1 MDDLNYHH
9 LKYFWAVARSETLT
23 SAAAH
28 LGLTPQTLSTQ
39 IKDLEHALGQQL
51 FARSG
56 RRLVLTDVG
65 QAVFRYAEEIFA
77 IGNELTDML
86 AGRSVGRALQVVVG
100 VADVLPK
107 LVAHRL
113 IEPALQLEESVRVVC
128 RATGLPSLLADLAT
142 HRIDVVL
149 SDAPIPTPVRIRAF
163 NHLLG
168 ECGVTFMASVS
179 TAREY
184 RGGFPGSLDGAPVLL
199 PAEGTALRRQ
209 LDDWFVEHGIRPSIV
224 GEFEDSALLKAF
236 GQAGAGLFPVPSIVE
251 AEVARQYHARPIG
264 VVDGVVERFYA
275 ISVER
280 RVTHPAVAAICTA
293 ARTML
298 LEQDSTV
305 PGAQAK

>member
-1 MDDLNYHH
+1 VEDLNYHH

-23 SAAAH
+23 SAAQH
-28 LGLTPQTLSTQ
+28 LGLTPQTLSAQ
-39 IKDLEHALGQQL
+39 IKGLEHDIGQQL

-65 QAVFRYAEEIFA
+65 HAVLKYAEEIFA
-77 IGNELTDML
+77 IGDELTEML
-86 AGRSVGRALQVVVG
+86 AGRSVARAMQVVVG

-113 IEPALQLEESVRVVC
+113 IEPAIHLDEPVRVVC

-149 SDAPIPTPVRIRAF
+149 SDAPIPSPVRIRAF

-168 ECGVTFMASVS
+168 ECGVTFMASTS
-179 TAREY
+179 IAREY
-184 RGGFPGSLDGAPVLL
+184 GRGFPGSLDGAPMLL
-199 PAEGTALRRQ
+199 PADGTALRRQ
-209 LDDWFVEHGIRPSIV
+209 LDDWFTDNEIRPKLV

-251 AEVARQYHARPIG
+251 EEVGRQYHARPIG

-280 RVTHPAVAAICTA
+280 RVTDPAVAAICTA

-298 LEQDSTV
+298 FD
-305 PGAQAK
+305 

>member
-9 LKYFWAVARSETLT
+9 LKYFWAVERSETLT
-23 SAAAH
+23 SAAAN
-28 LGLTPQTLSTQ
+28 LGLAPQTLSTQ
-39 IKDLEHALGQQL
+39 IKDLEHTLGQHL

-56 RRLVLTDVG
+56 RRLVLTEVG

-77 IGNELTDML
+77 IGDELTEML
-86 AGRSVGRALQVVVG
+86 AGRTVGRALQVVVG

-113 IEPALQLEESVRVVC
+113 IEPAIQLEESVRVVC

-149 SDAPIPTPVRIRAF
+149 SDAPIPSAVRIRAF

-168 ECGVTFMASVS
+168 ECGVTFMASAS
-179 TAREY
+179 IAREY

-209 LDDWFVEHGIRPSIV
+209 LDDWFTENGIHPRIV

-251 AEVARQYHARPIG
+251 AEVGRQYHARPIG
-264 VVDGVVERFYA
+264 VVADVVERFYA

-293 ARTML
+293 ARTKFF
-298 LEQDSTV
+298 EQDQRL
-305 PGAQAK
+305 PGAQVI

>member
-23 SAAAH
+23 SAAGN

-39 IKDLEHALGQQL
+39 IKSLEQSLGQHL

-56 RRLVLTDVG
+56 RRLVLTDMG
-65 QAVFRYAEEIFA
+65 QAVFRYAEQIFA
-77 IGNELTDML
+77 IGDELTEMV
-86 AGRSVGRALQVVVG
+86 AGRTVGRALQVVVG

-113 IEPALQLEESVRVVC
+113 IEPALELDEPVRVVC
-128 RATGLPSLLADLAT
+128 RATGLPSLLADLMT

-149 SDAPIPTPVRIRAF
+149 SDAPIPSSVRIRAF

-168 ECGVTFMASVS
+168 ECGVTFMASKS

-184 RGGFPGSLDGAPVLL
+184 RRGFPQSLDRAPMLL

-209 LDDWFVEHGIRPSIV
+209 LEDWFTEHEIRPKIV

-236 GQAGAGLFPVPSIVE
+236 GQAGTGVFPVPSIV
-251 AEVARQYHARPIG
+251 AEEVGRQYHAKPIG

-293 ARTML
+293 ARTKL
-298 LEQDSTV
+298 FE
-305 PGAQAK
+305 

>member
-1 MDDLNYHH
+1 MDDLNYQH
-9 LKYFWAVARSETLT
+9 LRYFWAVARSETLT
-23 SAAAH
+23 NAAES
-28 LGLTPQTLSTQ
+28 LGLTPQTISTQ
-39 IKDLEHALGQQL
+39 IKDLEHSLGHPL

-56 RRLVLTDVG
+56 RKLVLTDVG
-65 QAVFRYAEEIFA
+65 RSVLRYAEEIFT
-77 IGNELTDML
+77 IGDELTDML
-86 AGRSVGRALQVVVG
+86 GGRTVSRALQVVVG

-113 IEPALQLEESVRVVC
+113 IEPAIRLEEPVRVVC

-149 SDAPIPTPVRIRAF
+149 SDAPIPASVRIRAF

-168 ECGVTFMASVS
+168 ECGVTFMASAAS
-179 TAREY
+179 AREY
-184 RGGFPGSLDGAPVLL
+184 QRGFPKSLDGAPVLL

-209 LDDWFVEHGIRPSIV
+209 LDDWFTENKIRPRIV

-251 AEVARQYHARPIG
+251 AEVGRQYHAKPIG
-264 VVDGVVERFYA
+264 IVEGVVERFYA
-275 ISVER
+275 ISAER

-293 ARTML
+293 ARTQL
-298 LEQDSTV
+298 FE
-305 PGAQAK
+305 

>member
-1 MDDLNYHH
+1 LNDLNYHH

-23 SAAAH
+23 SAAEH

-39 IKDLEHALGQQL
+39 IKDLERSLGQDL

-65 QAVFRYAEEIFA
+65 QSVFRYAEEIFA
-77 IGNELTDML
+77 IGDELTEMV
-86 AGRSVGRALQVVVG
+86 AGRAVGRALQVVVG

-113 IEPALQLEESVRVVC
+113 LEPAIQLDEPVRIVC

-149 SDAPIPTPVRIRAF
+149 SDAPIPATVRIRAF

-168 ECGVTFMASVS
+168 ECGVTFMA
-179 TAREY
+179 TAPTAGEY
-184 RGGFPGSLDGAPVLL
+184 RNGFPGSLDGAPVLL
-199 PAEGTALRRQ
+199 PAEGTSLRRQ
-209 LDDWFVEHGIRPSIV
+209 LDDWFTENGIRPRIV

-251 AEVARQYHARPIG
+251 AEVCRQYHARPIG

-293 ARTML
+293 ARTKL
-298 LEQDSTV
+298 FE
-305 PGAQAK
+305 

>member
-1 MDDLNYHH
+1 MEDLNYHH

-23 SAAAH
+23 SAAQN

-39 IKDLEHALGQQL
+39 IKDLENSVGQSL
-51 FARSG
+51 FSRSG

-65 QAVFRYAEEIFA
+65 QAVFAYAEEIFA
-77 IGNELTDML
+77 IGDELTEML
-86 AGRSVGRALQVVVG
+86 DGRSVGRALQVVVG

-113 IEPALQLEESVRVVC
+113 IEPAIQLKEPVRVVC

-149 SDAPIPTPVRIRAF
+149 SDAPIPPEVRIRAF

-168 ECGVTFMASVS
+168 ECGVTFMASAA

-184 RGGFPGSLDGAPVLL
+184 RSGFPGSLDGAPVLL

-209 LDDWFVEHGIRPSIV
+209 LDDWFTEHEIRPRII
-224 GEFEDSALLKAF
+224 GEFEDSSLLKAF

-251 AEVARQYHARPIG
+251 KEVGRQYHARPIG
-264 VVDGVVERFYA
+264 LVDGVVERFYA

-293 ARTML
+293 ARTKL
-298 LEQDSTV
+298 FD
-305 PGAQAK
+305 

>member
-1 MDDLNYHH
+1 VHNLNYQH

-23 SAAAH
+23 TAAEN

-39 IKDLEHALGQQL
+39 IKNLEDSLGQKL

-56 RRLVLTDVG
+56 RGLLLTDVG
-65 QAVFRYAEEIFA
+65 QSVFGYADEIFS
-77 IGNELTDML
+77 IGDELTEMV

-113 IEPALQLEESVRVVC
+113 IEPALQLEEPVRVVC
-128 RATGLPSLLADLAT
+128 RATGLPSLLGDLAT

-149 SDAPIPTPVRIRAF
+149 SDAPIPSPVRIRAF

-168 ECGVTFMASVS
+168 ECGVTFMASAS
-179 TAREY
+179 TARGY
-184 RGGFPGSLDGAPVLL
+184 RGGFPGSLDGAPILL

-209 LDDWFVEHGIRPSIV
+209 LDDWFSENEIHPRIV

-236 GQAGAGLFPVPSIVE
+236 GQAGAGLFPVPSIIE
-251 AEVARQYHARPIG
+251 AEVGRQYHARPIG

-280 RVTHPAVAAICTA
+280 RVTHSAVAAICTG
-293 ARTML
+293 ARTKL
-298 LEQDSTV
+298 FD
-305 PGAQAK
+305 